1 MEISKLLKRKLHPAA
16 LYKSDSF
23 MSHHIQQS
31 LESQAMGRPAPFGD
45 CTDYA
50 GIEDR
55 AGERIRKMDPGH
67 VLGRILMKIID
78 ADMGSEKYQA
88 LTSLFD
94 EYREIPEDKRK
105 NEGLNAD
112 YLSRLRAITDSGN

>member
-1 MEISKLLKRKLHPAA
+1 M
-16 LYKSDSF
+16 SF
-23 MSHHIQQS
+23 KILSWNIWCGTH
-31 LESQAMGRPAPFGD
+31 LAKV
-45 CTDYA
+45 
-50 GIEDR
+50 IEF
-55 AGERIRKMDPGH
+55 
-67 VLGRILMKIID
+67 LKIID